1 MVLTLPGLPGNKQ
14 QRMRFDSI
22 KDKTAQSR
30 TNSIHQLFEA
40 QVERTPDAVAVVFEA
55 EQLTY
60 RELNARAN
68 QLAHYLRARGVC
80 PEVLVGICV
89 ERSLEMI
96 VGLLGI
102 LKAGGAYLPLDPFYP
117 RDRLS
122 FMLDDAKAPMLL
134 TKEALLGTLL
144 SPAID
149 VIALDT
155 DWDNIGR
162 ESDQN
167 PESQCTPQNLAY
179 VIYTSGSTG
188 RPKGVCV
195 AHSSVVHLISECQ
208 SVLNLG
214 SNDVWTVVHSYAFD
228 FSVWEIFGPL
238 LSGSRLVVVP
248 LEVVQSPSDFYQLLA
263 KEKVTILNQTP
274 SAARQ
279 LLEATKNRSCDDLNL
294 RLVICGGE
302 ALPSTLAA
310 ELLGWNIPF
319 WNFYGPTESTVWA
332 TIKRVE
338 QESLGQSSVS
348 IGSSIT
354 GLEAYILDQDLR
366 PVSVGVAGELHLGG
380 HGLARGYLNSPTLTA
395 GRFIPNAFSDGPG
408 ARLYK
413 TGDLARH
420 LPDGEIE
427 HLGRLDHQVKVRGFR
442 IELEEIEA
450 VISQHP
456 AVEEAVVTAR
466 EDTPE
471 EKRLVAYVVTKPSSN
486 TGDSQTS
493 LQDQRLSDWMAIW
506 NETYSQPSQQDD
518 PTFNIIGWNSSYTGL
533 PYSVEEME
541 EWVDHSVQRILAL
554 NPNRVLEIGCG
565 SGLLLFR
572 IAPQCEYYF
581 GTEPS
586 ERALAFLEMQLK
598 SKPQL
603 SHVTLSQ
610 RMADD
615 FEGLEPKSFDT
626 VVINSVAQYFPSLEY
641 LVKVLEGAVRLVKP
655 GGAIFIG
662 DVRNLALLTAFHI
675 SLQVNHAPNSLSAID
690 LLERVRRG
698 ILQDEQLA
706 IDPSFFNVLPTHLGR
721 ISHVE
726 VQLKRGSAQN
736 ETTKFRYDVCLHI
749 GTGATPSAKNS
760 LTDWEA
766 GPQTV
771 SELRRVLAET
781 GPQNLVINH
790 VTNARLLLEIKA
802 LDLLAANGIETVGDL
817 RGRLR
822 AEVGNPGIDP
832 EEWWEIGEE
841 FNCAVEVTWSASGKR
856 ECYDVILRPR
866 AVSGQ
871 HAAACAIAAKVEL
884 TKDWRCYG
892 NDPLQGVFTRR
903 LLPHLRSFLRNRLP
917 EYMIPSTFVLLD
929 SLPLTPNAK
938 LDRAALPAPDSTRP
952 ELEEAFQPP
961 RNEVEAKLAEIWAG
975 ILKLDRVGIYDNFME
990 LGGHSVLA
998 TQIISRVRDVF
1009 HVELPL
1015 RSIFES
1021 PTVNELS
1028 KKIGP
1033 RKTAETPPLQHAVRT
1048 GRLPLSYAQQ
1058 RLWFLDQL
1066 VPGTPVYNIPA
1077 AVRLPC
1083 EINVDALRQSLNEII
1098 RRHETLRTT
1107 IAIVDGEPIQ
1117 VVAPDLKL
1125 ALPLIDLQELPKT
1138 KREAES
1144 RRLAKEQAE
1153 GPFDLAQGPLMR
1165 ALLLQPDQEEYVLL
1179 LTMHHIIS
1187 DNWSI
1192 IVFFEELSALYEAF
1206 IAGRPSP
1213 LLKLPIQYQDYAVWQ
1228 RDELQRD
1235 ALDAQVDYWKGQL
1248 AGAPHVLELPTDW
1261 PRPSIVSFRAERQSL
1276 TLSKSLVNAVRTMSQ
1291 RESVTTFMTLLA
1303 VFNVLL
1309 HRYTGQDDI
1318 LVGSPIA
1325 NRTRTETEY
1334 LIGLFL
1340 NNLVL
1345 RTRFSDDSDFRQ
1357 LLAQVRDVALGAYAN
1372 QDVPFEQ
1379 LVAELQS
1386 QRDLSRTPLFQVF
1399 FNLFDSSDNKVK
1411 LSGITAEVFS
1421 PVSTWSQ
1428 FDLTLYAAEDDDT
1441 IQLTLSYNIE
1451 LFAPAR
1457 IAAMLE
1463 QFGSLLEQI
1472 VAQPDKKIS
1481 EYSLVTPTGFAVLPD
1496 PTEVLPTPAHEPIT
1510 ESFFSRARES
1520 PDHPAICRGE
1530 ESYKYSQLA
1539 EEARSIACSLL
1550 DGALKKGD
1558 VVAVS
1563 GSPSFGLIAGML
1575 GVLSSGGVLLTLDQN
1590 LPRERQKLMVREAG
1604 AKRLLYV
1611 GEWRTEDDWIREL
1624 PSVAITRVRE
1634 NGRMSSE
1641 SAQTAVPVSFCLPE
1655 LSPSDAAYLF
1665 FTSGTSGV
1673 PKGVLGCH
1681 KGLSHFLKWQREE
1694 FGITA
1699 EDRAAQLT
1707 GLSFDVVLRDIFL
1720 PLTSGASLHLPD
1732 DSTDAASSNILSWL
1746 DRERISILH
1755 TVPTPAQTWLNYVPE
1770 GVSLRSL
1777 RWVFFAGESL
1787 TDSLVLRWR
1796 EAFPASGK
1804 LVNLYGPT
1812 ETTLA
1817 KCFHIVPDEP
1827 AYGVQPVGRPLPET
1841 QALVLGSANH
1851 LCGIGEPG
1859 EIVIRTPF
1867 RSLGYINAAEE
1878 QQARFIR
1885 NPFTHDADDLLY
1897 RTGDRGRY
1905 QPDGTLEILGRLDE
1919 QIKIRGV
1926 RVEPEEVNAILSRH
1940 PLVAGSI
1947 VVSLKDHQ
1955 GENALAAYVVHD
1967 TSDSINVAELREYL
1981 AQKLPPALV
1990 PTYFVTLE
1998 KLPLTANGKVDRRAL
2013 PQPDPSLTNLKREF
2027 IAPRNE
2033 TEELVSGVWSEV
2045 LGLSEIGIHDN
2056 FFELGGHSLRATQ
2069 VLSRINAIFNI
2080 EMRLSAVFEHSTV
2093 AGLAAAIEDHLV
2105 AQLESLPE
2113 DEAHQLF
2120 R

>member
-1 MVLTLPGLPGNKQ
+1 M
-14 QRMRFDSI
+14 
-22 KDKTAQSR
+22 
-30 TNSIHQLFEA
+30 FEK
-40 QVERTPDAVAVVFEA
+40 QVERTPDAVAVVFETQ
-55 EQLTY
+55 QLTY

-68 QLAHYLRARGVC
+68 QLAHYMRARGVW

-102 LKAGGAYLPLDPFYP
+102 LKAGGAYLPLDPVYP
-117 RDRLS
+117 NDRLS

-134 TKEALLGTLL
+134 TRDALREKLL
-144 SPAID
+144 WPAIE

-155 DWDNIGR
+155 DWENIGK

-188 RPKGVCV
+188 RPKGVCI

-208 SVLNLG
+208 PVLNFG
-214 SNDVWTVVHSYAFD
+214 SDDVWTVVHCYAFD

-248 LEVVQSPSDFYQLLA
+248 LEVSQSPSDFCQLLA
-263 KEKVTILNQTP
+263 EEKVTILNQTP

-279 LLEATKNRSCDDLNL
+279 LLETTKNRSCDDLNL
-294 RLVICGGE
+294 RLLICGGE

-310 ELLGWNIPF
+310 ELLGWNVPL

-338 QESLGQSSVS
+338 RETLGQSSIS
-348 IGSSIT
+348 IGSSIR

-366 PVSVGVAGELHLGG
+366 PVSDGVAGELHLGG
-380 HGLARGYLNSPTLTA
+380 SGLARGYLNSPALTA
-395 GRFIPNAFSDGPG
+395 ERFIPNRFSDKPG

-413 TGDLARH
+413 TGDLAGY

-427 HLGRLDHQVKVRGFR
+427 HLGRVDHQVKIRGFR

-450 VISQHP
+450 VIAQHP
-456 AVEEAVVTAR
+456 SVAEAVVTAR
-466 EDTPE
+466 EDTPD
-471 EKRLVAYVVTKPSSN
+471 EKRLVAYVVTKASSN
-486 TGDSQTS
+486 NGDSQTS

-506 NETYSQPSQQDD
+506 NETYSQPPQQED
-518 PTFNIIGWNSSYTGL
+518 PSFNIIGWNSSYTGL

-541 EWVDHSVQRILAL
+541 EWVDHSVQRLLAL
-554 NPNRVLEIGCG
+554 HPKRVLEIGCG

-586 ERALAFLEMQLK
+586 EQALAFLERQLK
-598 SKPQL
+598 TEPQL
-603 SHVTLSQ
+603 SQVVLSQ

-615 FEGLEPKSFDT
+615 FEGFEPESLDT
-626 VVINSVAQYFPSLEY
+626 VIINSVAQYFPSLDY
-641 LVKVLEGAVRLVKP
+641 LVKVLEGAVRLTKP

-662 DVRNLALLTAFHI
+662 DVRNLALLTAFHT
-675 SLQVNHAPNSLSAID
+675 SLQVNQAPNSLSAID
-690 LLERVRRG
+690 LMERARRS

-706 IDPSFFNVLPTHLGR
+706 IDPSFFHALPAHLGR

-736 ETTKFRYDVCLHI
+736 ETTKFRYDVCLRI
-749 GTGATPSAKNS
+749 GGGSTPSAKNS
-760 LTDWEA
+760 LLDWQT

-781 GPQNLVINH
+781 GAQNLVINN

-822 AEVGNPGIDP
+822 DEIEKPGIDP
-832 EEWWEIGEE
+832 EEWWKIGDE

-866 AVSGQ
+866 ALSGQ
-871 HAAACAIAAKVEL
+871 DMAACAIPPKVES
-884 TKDWRCYG
+884 TKDWRGYG
-892 NDPLQGVFTRR
+892 NDPLRGVFTRR
-903 LLPHLRSFLRNRLP
+903 LLPHLRSFLRQRLP

-929 SLPLTPNAK
+929 ALPLTSNAK
-938 LDRAALPAPDSTRP
+938 VDRAALPAPDSARP

-1021 PTVNELS
+1021 PTVADLC
-1028 KKIGP
+1028 KKIGT
-1033 RKTAETPPLQHAVRT
+1033 RKTVETLPLQHALRN
-1048 GRLPLSYAQQ
+1048 GRLPLSFAQQ

-1066 VPGTPVYNIPA
+1066 VPGTPVYNMPSV
-1077 AVRLPC
+1077 VRLPC
-1083 EINVDALRQSLNEII
+1083 ELNVDALQQTLNEII

-1125 ALPLIDLQELPKT
+1125 ALPLVDLQELPTT
-1138 KREAES
+1138 KRDAEA
-1144 RRLAKEQAE
+1144 RRLAKEEAE
-1153 GPFDLAQGPLMR
+1153 GPFDLARGPLMR
-1165 ALLLQPDQEEYVLL
+1165 ALLLRIDEEEYVLL

-1206 IAGRPSP
+1206 VAGRPSP
-1213 LLKLPIQYQDYAVWQ
+1213 LPELPIQYQDYAFWQ

-1235 ALDAQVDYWKGQL
+1235 SLDAQVTYWKGQL
-1248 AGAPHVLELPTDW
+1248 AGAPNVLELPTDW
-1261 PRPSIVSFRAERQSL
+1261 PRPPIVSFRADRQSL

-1303 VFNVLL
+1303 VFNILL

-1345 RTRFSDDSDFRQ
+1345 RTKFSDDLDFRQ

-1379 LVAELQS
+1379 LVVELQS

-1399 FNLFDSSDNKVK
+1399 FNLYDSADNKVK
-1411 LSGITAEVFS
+1411 LSGVTAEVFS
-1421 PVSTWSQ
+1421 PVAAWSQ
-1428 FDLTLYAAEDDDT
+1428 FDLTLYAAEDADT
-1441 IQLTLSYNIE
+1441 IQLILSYNTD

-1457 IAAMLE
+1457 MAVMLE
-1463 QFGSLLEQI
+1463 QFRYLLEQI
-1472 VAQPDKKIS
+1472 VAQPDKQIS

-1496 PTEVLPTPAHEPIT
+1496 PTEVLPAPAHEPIT
-1510 ESFFSRARES
+1510 ETFFLRARES
-1520 PDHPAICRGE
+1520 PDHPAICKGE
-1530 ESYKYSQLA
+1530 ESYTYSQLA
-1539 EEARSIACSLL
+1539 EEARSIACTLL
-1550 DGALKKGD
+1550 DCALKKGD

-1563 GSPSFGLIAGML
+1563 GSPSFGLIASML

-1590 LPRERQKLMVREAG
+1590 LPSERRKLMVREAG
-1604 AKRLLYV
+1604 ARRLLYV
-1611 GEWRTEDDWIREL
+1611 GKWRTEDDWIREL
-1624 PSVAITRVRE
+1624 PSLAITLVRE
-1634 NGRMSSE
+1634 DPRTSSE
-1641 SAQTAVPVSFCLPE
+1641 SARTAVPGSFRLPE

-1732 DSTDAASSNILSWL
+1732 DPTNAASANILSWL
-1746 DRERISILH
+1746 EREQISILH
-1755 TVPTPAQTWLNYVPE
+1755 TGPTLAQTWLNDVPQ

-1777 RWVFFAGESL
+1777 RWVFFAGEPL
-1787 TDSLVLRWR
+1787 TDSLVRRWR

-1817 KCFHIVPDEP
+1817 KCFFVVPDEP
-1827 AYGVQPVGRPLPET
+1827 AFGVQPVGRPLPET
-1841 QALVLGSANH
+1841 QALVLGSANR
-1851 LCGIGEPG
+1851 LCGIGELG

-1867 RSLGYINAAEE
+1867 RALGYINAAEE
-1878 QQARFIR
+1878 HRARFIQ
-1885 NPFTHDADDLLY
+1885 NPFTDDADDLLY

-1905 QPDGTLEILGRLDE
+1905 QPDGTLEILGRLDN

-1926 RVEPEEVNAILSRH
+1926 RVEPDEVTAILTRH
-1940 PLVAGSI
+1940 PSVRSCT
-1947 VVSLKDHQ
+1947 VVPCKDAH
-1955 GENALAAYVVHD
+1955 GEAALAAYVVMAEGDHR
-1967 TSDSINVAELREYL
+1967 VAALRTYL
-1981 AQKLPPALV
+1981 GKHLPAAMV
-1990 PTYFVTLE
+1990 PSYFVVME
-1998 KLPLTANGKVDRRAL
+1998 ELPLTPNGKVDRRAL
-2013 PQPDPSLTNLKREF
+2013 PNADYSLPELEQEF
-2027 IAPRNE
+2027 VGPRNE
-2033 TEELVSGVWSEV
+2033 TEKIVAGIWSEV
-2045 LGLSEIGIHDN
+2045 LGIERIGIRHN

-2069 VLSRINAIFNI
+2069 VLSRINAVFNT
-2080 EMRLSAVFEHSTV
+2080 ELPLSAVFEYSTV
-2093 AGLAAAIEDHLV
+2093 AGLAAAIEEHLV
-2105 AQLESLPE
+2105 DQLESMPE

-2120 R
+2120 G